1 MEKWDLYNEKRE
13 KLNKIVQ
20 RGDRLEDNE
29 YHLVINAWLKNE
41 KGEFLI
47 VQRAP
52 NKTYPYMWECVGGS
66 AIIGEDSLDAVVRE
80 VKEETGIDIDKT
92 NVQFIGTALRYYPGC
107 PDILDVWIVEDNTP
121 IENVVVQEE
130 EVCNVKWASAEE
142 IKELYKNKQFEAN
155 AFFEDIIG

>member
-1 MEKWDLYNEKRE
+1 M
-13 KLNKIVQ
+13 
-20 RGDRLEDNE
+20 G
-29 YHLVINAWLKNE
+29 
-41 KGEFLI
+41 
-47 VQRAP
+47 
-52 NKTYPYMWECVGGS
+52 CVGVS

-92 NVQFIGTALRYYPGC
+92 NMQFIGTTLRYYPGC

-142 IKELYKNKQFEAN
+142 IRQLYNDKKFEAN
-155 AFFEDIIG
+155 AFFEEVIG